1 MDWIVSVSPE
11 ERAAGALLQ
20 ATAANANA
28 LFRRHGCL
36 ILRGA
41 FDEILVDEMRAEFD
55 AQFGG
60 LDDAA
65 MAARAAEPAPNPVFH
80 VGDKRYD
87 IAPRLKGALLKPE
100 VLANPLLCRF
110 LPMLLSN
117 TMRLSGLTM
126 VVSYPGA
133 ALQHV
138 HRDHGHLYADPT
150 IAPTLPPYA
159 VNVAV
164 PLIDVDLATGPT
176 GVWPGS
182 HLRPEGTAP
191 PGQPVSAVA
200 LRRGDCLMVDYRTLH
215 TGLPN
220 TGTAMRP
227 IAYLVYTR
235 TWFFDEV
242 NHTQRLPLDMAVEDF
257 EALPESVK
265 PLLMRAYTHAM
276 RARQAAG

>member
-11 ERAAGALLQ
+11 ERDARALHQ

-28 LFRRHGCL
+28 QFRRYGCL
-36 ILRGA
+36 ILRNA
-41 FDEILVDEMRAEFD
+41 FDQALIDAMRAEFD

-60 LDDAA
+60 LDAVA
-65 MAARAAEPAPNPVFH
+65 MAARAAEPPPNPVFH
-80 VGDKRYD
+80 VGDKRFD
-87 IAPRLKGALLKPE
+87 IAPRLKGALLKPD

-133 ALQHV
+133 AQQQI
-138 HRDHGHLYADPT
+138 HRDHGHLYADPA
-150 IAPTLPPYA
+150 IAPMLPPYA

-164 PLIDVDLATGPT
+164 PLIDVDMETGPT

-182 HLRPEGTAP
+182 HLRPDGTPP
-191 PGQPVSAVA
+191 PGQPVTAVP
-200 LRRGDCLMVDYRTLH
+200 LKRGDCLMVDYRTLH

-220 TGTAMRP
+220 NGTAMRP
-227 IAYLVYTR
+227 IAYLVYAR

-242 NHTQRLPLDMAVEDF
+242 NHTARVPLDMTLQDF
-257 EALPESVK
+257 EALPEPVK
-265 PLLMRAYTHAM
+265 PLLMRAYTHIQ